1 MTTSSDLSIILS
13 PLIAQSHCKSVLLA
27 GETAINS
34 CKELQDT
41 RSHQLT
47 TPFSLEQLNV
57 QVTIDLAII
66 SDLLETLPKQEA
78 IQWLSMVRN
87 RYAQHLVLAVN
98 SEMANQQGWQLAD
111 YLALGLQQHGSY
123 ADYQLFSYNIE
134 SYRPKRDWLNNRFW
148 ANPENYDKYRW

>member
-1 MTTSSDLSIILS
+1 
-13 PLIAQSHCKSVLLA
+13 LLA

-148 ANPENYDKYRW
+148 ANPENYDKYRWL